1 MSRRVAPQVITS
13 LSYVLPPRISNPYYY
28 DLVGN
33 VSTSNFRSSFPA
45 PGQVRLPSAAA
56 GRSSVL
62 EIKPRYP
69 LMGGWNFTYT
79 IGYDAPLEDSVRRRD
94 VGGKRGYVL
103 KVPFLTAIKDVATD
117 AVELSIRLPEG
128 AK

>member
-1 MSRRVAPQVITS
+1 MTRKVAPQVITS
-13 LSYVLPPRISNPYYY
+13 LSYVLPARIRNPYYY

-33 VSTSNFRSSFPA
+33 VSTSNFRSSELA
-45 PGQVRLPSAAA
+45 PGQIRLPSAA
-56 GRSSVL
+56 GGKSSVL
-62 EIKPRYP
+62 ELKPRYP

-94 VGGKRGYVL
+94 VEGKRGYVAR
-103 KVPFLTAIKDVATD
+103 VPFLTAIKDVATD
-117 AVELSIRLPEG
+117 QVELSIRLPEG